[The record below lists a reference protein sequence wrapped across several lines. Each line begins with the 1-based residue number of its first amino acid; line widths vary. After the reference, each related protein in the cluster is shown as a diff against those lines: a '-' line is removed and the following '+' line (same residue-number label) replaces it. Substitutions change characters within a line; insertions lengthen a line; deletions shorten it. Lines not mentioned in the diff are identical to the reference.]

1 VYLSELETPEYYTL
15 KHTDNKIS
23 RIWYPLEDVEKAD
36 SDYDFY
42 GDMINNSKDD
52 SVYDLL
58 HSLNGEHVEGAV
70 SAGRFITQKDKFPE
84 TVSIEQLLELIDNGI
99 IELDDSLA
107 ESGFVHLNIVKLS
120 KFPQHI
126 NSFVEVIDKSG
137 NLFIE
142 VVFRES

>member
-1 VYLSELETPEYYTL
+1 
-15 KHTDNKIS
+15 
-23 RIWYPLEDVEKAD
+23 
-36 SDYDFY
+36 
-42 GDMINNSKDD
+42 MINNSKDD

-58 HSLNGEHVEGAV
+58 HSLNGEHVEGAI

-84 TVSIEQLLELIDNGI
+84 KVSIEQLLELIDNGI

-107 ESGFVHLNIVKLS
+107 VSGFVHLNIVKLS

-137 NLFIE
+137 DLFIE